1 MLRIIQASQL
11 FQYNT
16 TKPMNYLTWNCTI
29 TCPVSKH
36 LILYYDGKT
45 NYLYSEKSDGCM
57 NSCIVDN
64 SLVCGIMEL
73 YYGFLNYILATI
85 LYTLPGAAVVSL
97 LEALTSRSYF

>member
-1 MLRIIQASQL
+1 M
-11 FQYNT
+11 
-16 TKPMNYLTWNCTI
+16 
-29 TCPVSKH
+29 
-36 LILYYDGKT
+36 
-45 NYLYSEKSDGCM
+45 YSEKSDGCM

-97 LEALTSRSYF
+97 LEALTSRLYFLAMFLHAGWVVDEVLRQKYAYSYYKTF